1 MVIRDFPIDTN
12 DPMNGL
18 ITYLTLNKL
27 LNDSVSIN
35 ASSTYTPDTYRA
47 TVDTL
52 LTRNVNKYFQF
63 GNNAKGEYFEVHL
76 LKGTFITLT
85 GYGFMAT
92 TKNWYKPRNWNVSC
106 MSTNPPTLL
115 GNEVNNDSLCQG
127 YERDLCPTNDKK
139 AFDCTKLIKCSDIRI
154 TTTGHVSGSTSYY
167 RFALAGIELFGY
179 YNSYPTSKVSFIKN
193 VMIGYISL
201 ISYLFTTVVLS

>member
-1 MVIRDFPIDTN
+1 MIKKDFPIDTS

-18 ITYLTLNKL
+18 ITYLTSNNL

-35 ASSTYTPDTYRA
+35 ASSTYTPFFPGMT

-52 LTRNVNKYFQF
+52 LARNIDNYFQF
-63 GNNAKGEYFEVHL
+63 GKNAIGEYFEVHL

-127 YERDLCPTNDKK
+127 YERDYCPTNDKK
-139 AFDCTKLIKCSDIRI
+139 AFDCTELVNCSDIRF
-154 TTTGHVSGSTSYY
+154 TTTGPASGTSSYH
-167 RFALAGIELFGY
+167 FALAGIELFGY
-179 YNSYPTSKVSFIKN
+179 YYSYPTSKISFMKN
-193 VMIGYISL
+193 VIIEYISL
-201 ISYLFTTVVLS
+201 TSYLFIIVFS

>member
-1 MVIRDFPIDTN
+1 MIKRDFPIDTN

-18 ITYLTLNKL
+18 ITYLTSNISLNS
-27 LNDSVSIN
+27 SVSIN
-35 ASSTYTPDTYRA
+35 ASSTYPPDSYGRA

-52 LTRNVNKYFQF
+52 LTRNVNKFFHF
-63 GNNAKGEYFEVHL
+63 GKSAIGEYFEVHL
-76 LKGTFITLT
+76 LNGTFITLT

-92 TKNWYKPRNWNVSC
+92 TKNWFKPRNWNVSC

-127 YERDLCPTNDKK
+127 YERDYCPTNDKK
-139 AFDCTKLIKCSDIRI
+139 AFDCTKLVNCSDIRFAV
-154 TTTGHVSGSTSYY
+154 TGYASGADVYW
-167 RFALAGIELFGY
+167 FALAGIELFGY
-179 YNSYPTSKVSFIKN
+179 YDSYPTSKVSFIKN

-201 ISYLFTTVVLS
+201 ISYLFTAVVLS